1 MSKKT
6 KHNPPQKPK
15 PNFIEFSKLQ
25 QAYLNEIRNRQM
37 KEFNDAVGLVYE
49 ELEITEKILKAPP
62 GTYTLRIRDCSGVDV
77 LSALKEKNKEES

>member
-1 MSKKT
+1 MGKT
-6 KHNPPQKPK
+6 KHNPPQNPK

-49 ELEITEKILKAPP
+49 ELEITEKILNAPL
-62 GTYTLRIRDCSGVDV
+62 GTYKLRMKDCSGVDV
-77 LSALKEKNKEES
+77 LSVKPTTKDN